1 MMYEGLN
8 LKSLKE
14 PKENIDLY
22 RGCKLSNYEFNNLK
36 KFLNKKNDDF
46 PKAIVY
52 SRTFSSFSKSKEIAL
67 KFLYDDKFFD
77 KKKMKKVLIVLK
89 ADKYDNKYLN
99 SFADIEKLSFFENE
113 KEVLAFPF
121 SCFEITE
128 IKSYPDYEQIEF
140 NYLSKYD
147 AKLKKFF
154 KNSNIKKNKQLID
167 SEFKKFITN
176 SDIIKKD
183 ILIKS
188 SVSSIISNSEKY
200 IEKQKNIEN
209 NKENK
214 KIQINNEYI
223 NENSLN
229 SLSTI
234 TSKNSNVPI
243 KHEDNNN
250 KCKNNCFDYVCDY
263 FKNLSNLYKGLIIAF
278 IIVILL
284 AIILP
289 IALKNKNKK
298 ENAKSSNKKENLTQY
313 TFESSQSY
321 ETFTNGKISPYI
333 IYTKAIYDIYAYN
346 YSISPKELNNYSSM
360 IYTTTIAINS
370 FCNKLI
376 LEKDENDCELS
387 SIFNLNERKENNLR
401 RSEENTYYLKD
412 AILPICIVEHNDNN
426 IIISVTCPNT
436 LSQNLKN
443 EIIKTFKLIKPSSIN
458 QIIYNNENK
467 FTNLNITKRNNNIYI
482 DIFNNE
488 CPYIDKKNF
497 QSIDCN
503 STTNIIIDE
512 NKNILTTNEILSKN
526 ITQDEKNIIKENM
539 IYGIQ
544 KIIENNSTNFN
555 PEIYKSNLD
564 VILPFLSFLMR
575 KEVDV
580 DNYNNFVHFM
590 NSTQE
595 QEQKTIKN
603 NQNKEVE
610 TGLFNESEKSNILFK
625 NIFTIPISLNLK
637 NELGIGKSQNINSYY
652 QYNMNRNYQ
661 IKLLSKNFNVNLDNV
676 FKPFIFLSKS
686 GNKLANI
693 LKKELNES
701 LLNFKDI
708 VYENIIQINSAL
720 TSENI
725 DLSEIFDSIL
735 AIKQI
740 NSLPNDFIFT
750 LENLIYSLDDLEI
763 NIPKIEHIC
772 H

>member
-1 MMYEGLN
+1 MKSYQYSKNSFILYFNNNSINSQDFEDLKIKFPDMEAKRFDTQDDLFDFVKGEDFKNIYIILTIKMLKSFIQKFSREMKDIAVIPKFIIYLTKYPYKLPYYNNPYYDYFTYKTVISDNNLINLIQSEETHQYFNDISSNQSIPLTNKKLEEDKFYFEIIDKKEKLILPVYFRTMIKIDSSIKTDKFTKYLYKKYQNNHKIKSLLSQIIKLKNIPIELLSKYWVRVYTAQDFHYHINDHLKNGTKESYEKYKIFIQMMYEGLN

-154 KNSNIKKNKQLID
+154 KNSNIKKNKKLID

-188 SVSSIISNSEKY
+188 SVSSIISNSKKY

-263 FKNLSNLYKGLIIAF
+263 FKNLSNLYK
-278 IIVILL
+278 
-284 AIILP
+284 
-289 IALKNKNKK
+289 
-298 ENAKSSNKKENLTQY
+298 
-313 TFESSQSY
+313 
-321 ETFTNGKISPYI
+321 
-333 IYTKAIYDIYAYN
+333 
-346 YSISPKELNNYSSM
+346 
-360 IYTTTIAINS
+360 
-370 FCNKLI
+370 
-376 LEKDENDCELS
+376 
-387 SIFNLNERKENNLR
+387 
-401 RSEENTYYLKD
+401 
-412 AILPICIVEHNDNN
+412 
-426 IIISVTCPNT
+426 
-436 LSQNLKN
+436 
-443 EIIKTFKLIKPSSIN
+443 
-458 QIIYNNENK
+458 
-467 FTNLNITKRNNNIYI
+467 
-482 DIFNNE
+482 
-488 CPYIDKKNF
+488 
-497 QSIDCN
+497 
-503 STTNIIIDE
+503 
-512 NKNILTTNEILSKN
+512 
-526 ITQDEKNIIKENM
+526 
-539 IYGIQ
+539 
-544 KIIENNSTNFN
+544 
-555 PEIYKSNLD
+555 
-564 VILPFLSFLMR
+564 
-575 KEVDV
+575 
-580 DNYNNFVHFM
+580 
-590 NSTQE
+590 
-595 QEQKTIKN
+595 
-603 NQNKEVE
+603 
-610 TGLFNESEKSNILFK
+610 
-625 NIFTIPISLNLK
+625 
-637 NELGIGKSQNINSYY
+637 
-652 QYNMNRNYQ
+652 
-661 IKLLSKNFNVNLDNV
+661 
-676 FKPFIFLSKS
+676 
-686 GNKLANI
+686 
-693 LKKELNES
+693 
-701 LLNFKDI
+701 
-708 VYENIIQINSAL
+708 
-720 TSENI
+720 
-725 DLSEIFDSIL
+725 
-735 AIKQI
+735 
-740 NSLPNDFIFT
+740 
-750 LENLIYSLDDLEI
+750 
-763 NIPKIEHIC
+763 
-772 H
+772 